1 MPVIK
6 ASRNLQQELV
16 ADQNLP
22 DDHLRKLNQLK
33 DLLENIFALDPA
45 KRISTNQALVHPF
58 IQEKM

>member
-22 DDHLRKLNQLK
+22 DDQLRKLNQLK

-45 KRISTNQALVHPF
+45 KRISMNQALVHPF